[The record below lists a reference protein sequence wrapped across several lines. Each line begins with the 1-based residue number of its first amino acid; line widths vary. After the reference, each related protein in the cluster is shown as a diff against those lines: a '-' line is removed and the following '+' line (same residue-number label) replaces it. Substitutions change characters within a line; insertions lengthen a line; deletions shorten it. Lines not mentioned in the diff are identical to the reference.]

1 MKITK
6 EQIKILKINYEHNK
20 EMLIDLEN
28 YIEENGIADEGLS
41 DVTESF
47 EQGWN
52 NAMEFVFLTLGID
65 YRS

>member
-28 YIEENGIADEGLS
+28 YIEENGITDEGLS

-65 YRS
+65 YR

>member
-6 EQIKILKINYEHNK
+6 EQIETLKESYEDNRAS
-20 EMLIDLEN
+20 LEELDD
-28 YIEENGIADEGLS
+28 YIEENGITDEGLS